1 MGRTRG
7 GRSLVF
13 CLLEHHRAPESGQV
27 EASFID
33 LLQYQNLGYLGT
45 EEAAVSPCSG
55 GSPGAAFTDSPRA
68 GARRSLAFAAA
79 LRPPCP
85 ELKGAGARACK
96 RQRETM

>member
-45 EEAAVSPCSG
+45 EEAAVSPLQWRLPGRCFHRLPQG
-55 GSPGAAFTDSPRA
+55 GGAAKPRV
-68 GARRSLAFAAA
+68 RSGSAAA
-79 LRPPCP
+79 LP
-85 ELKGAGARACK
+85 GA
-96 RQRETM
+96 